1 MELKAFLSHRYK
13 SPETNLYFH
22 ALFAE
27 VAEVQFEIDVG
38 KLRTNVTRL
47 ERMVRDS
54 DAFLGIYP
62 YPGDPQKRY
71 SSTELIDA
79 SKYFRL
85 ECDLAI
91 RSRKPSLVFFDQR
104 YSQVMRFPKT
114 IHAQPFDIQE
124 VAGRGGSPRKAFFN
138 RAFSDFCQEVTAS
151 MTAAMSKLVETNPS
165 EIGILV
171 PAAGSK
177 KCRYEKGHIDAIQQ
191 VLEKYGFNKIRRF
204 HWPPTLDISYLSEIE
219 ALDWVVAD
227 IGEPAMTSGIVGYL
241 HGRFVPTL
249 RLLKGIASTEN
260 ILNRK
265 SYQGLYGGTEAG
277 YPNDIVCWENVDR
290 LTEGLDQRLF
300 SLTAPSKRI
309 SSHDESKAY
318 FQEASLRKEP
328 VFLSYSG
335 NDSDLAVKIS
345 AELKKRFQQ
354 VFDYRDGKSITPG
367 EPWIEKIFDQLS
379 AAALGV
385 PLLSNN
391 YLDSGNC
398 MHEAQDM
405 VAQHDAGKMVIISVK
420 LSEKVEFKDM
430 TWMRNIQ
437 YMHLNRYSDISSMVD
452 DLVESFDQLQR
463 KSS

>member
-13 SPETNLYFH
+13 SPDANLYFH

-47 ERMVRDS
+47 ERMVRGS
-54 DAFLGIYP
+54 DAFIGIYP

-71 SSTELIDA
+71 STTELIDA

-91 RSRKPSLVFFDQR
+91 RSRKPSQVFFDER
-104 YSQVMRFPKT
+104 YSQVMDFPKT
-114 IHAQPFDIQE
+114 IHVQPFDIQE
-124 VAGRGGSPRKAFFN
+124 ITGRGGSPRKALFN
-138 RAFSDFCQEVTAS
+138 RAFSDFCQEVKAN
-151 MTAAMSKLVETNPS
+151 MTAAMSKFGETKPS
-165 EIGILV
+165 EIGLLV
-171 PAAGSK
+171 PTIGSK
-177 KCRYEKGHIDAIQQ
+177 KCQYEKGHIDAIEQ
-191 VLEKYGFNKIRRF
+191 VLGKYGFNKIKHLR
-204 HWPPTLDISYLSEIE
+204 WPPTLDMFYLAEIE

-227 IGEPAMTSGIVGYL
+227 IGEPAMNSGIVGYL

-249 RLLKGIASTEN
+249 RLLKGAASTEN
-260 ILNRK
+260 ILKQKGYR
-265 SYQGLYGGTEAG
+265 GLYGGTEAG
-277 YPNDIVCWENVDR
+277 YPNDIVGWENIDR
-290 LTEGLDQRLF
+290 LTEELDQRLF

-335 NDSDLAVKIS
+335 NDSDLAVQIS

-367 EPWIEKIFDQLS
+367 EPWIKKIFDQLS
-379 AAALGV
+379 AAALGI

-398 MHEAQDM
+398 VHEAQDM
-405 VAQHDAGKMVIISVK
+405 VAQHDAGKMIIIAVK
-420 LSEKVEFKDM
+420 LLEKVDFKDM

-437 YMHLNRYSDISSMVD
+437 YIHLNRYPDISSMVD
-452 DLVESFDQLQR
+452 YLVESFDQLQR
-463 KSS
+463 K